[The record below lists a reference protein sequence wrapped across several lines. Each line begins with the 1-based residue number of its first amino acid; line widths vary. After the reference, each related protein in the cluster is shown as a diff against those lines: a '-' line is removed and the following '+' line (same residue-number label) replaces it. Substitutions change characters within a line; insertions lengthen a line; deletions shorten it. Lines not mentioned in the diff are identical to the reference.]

1 MSIFPVGIE
10 ATATLQAIGHSP
22 AIIERDADVVALDA
36 AGSFCRMLGS
46 ALSEIKGQRHR
57 MLAAH
62 ARLSMRVA
70 QRGAR
75 NVRQGLEVCG
85 KTFEP
90 PSRPV
95 RSMEPI

>member
-1 MSIFPVGIE
+1 MSIFPVGNE

-22 AIIERDADVVALDA
+22 AVERDADVVALDA

-46 ALSEIKGQRHR
+46 ALSEIKGLRHR

-62 ARLSMRVA
+62 ARLSLRVA